1 MNGRGRV
8 ALIVVALVAA
18 LGALLAI
25 GISGSD
31 RPLDLESHEPQ
42 GTSALVALLDELGA
56 DVTVSSGLPDGSL
69 DDPDGPYRFDVTLVL
84 RDRLD
89 DAGRSEL
96 GGWVRSGGV
105 LVVADPES
113 ELAPL
118 TTEEDD
124 DPEEEFQD
132 LGQLENVDITGPS
145 VTIPRDECTIDAL
158 DHRGLRFLESFGY
171 PTRYRV
177 QDDRESCFGDGTR
190 AFVVATS
197 RDEGVEVVLGGAGV
211 WTNRAL
217 AHEDNA
223 ALAAFLLAPEPG
235 TRVNVLDPTA
245 RTGPGEDSLWDV
257 APAGLRR
264 AMVQLGL
271 AFLAYAVWRARRL
284 GKPVVEPQPVK
295 VASSELV
302 AAVGGLLKR
311 TGSPQHAADTLRAD
325 LRRDLVQGLGLSADL
340 PPDAFFRVVESR
352 CASVGPEWLHKAL
365 GPGPVASDAELVDVA
380 RSIDIVRKEVLE
392 SVGT

>member
-8 ALIVVALVAA
+8 GLIVLGLLVALAA
-18 LGALLAI
+18 LWLI
-25 GISGSD
+25 GTSGSD
-31 RPLDLESHEPQ
+31 QPLDPESHEPL

-56 DVTVSSGLPDGSL
+56 DVTVSPGLPDGSL
-69 DDPDGPYRFDVTLVL
+69 DDPNGRYRFDVTLVL

-89 DAGRSEL
+89 DESRREL
-96 GGWVRSGGV
+96 AGWVRSGGV

-118 TTEEDD
+118 TREED
-124 DPEEEFQD
+124 EELEELRE
-132 LGQLENVDITGPS
+132 LGQLEDMDITGPEGP
-145 VTIPRDECTIDAL
+145 IRKDECTIDAL
-158 DHRGLRFLESFGY
+158 DHPDFTALEYYGW
-171 PTRYRV
+171 PTFYDVEGERR
-177 QDDRESCFGDGTR
+177 SCFGDGEM

-197 RDEGVEVVLGGAGV
+197 REEGAEVVLGGAGA

-217 AHEDNA
+217 AQDDNA
-223 ALAAFLLAPEPG
+223 VLAAFLLAPEPG

-245 RTGPGEDSLWDV
+245 RTGPGDDSLWDV
-257 APAGLRR
+257 FPVGLRR
-264 AMVQLGL
+264 AALQLGL

-325 LRRDLVQGLGLSADL
+325 LRRDLVHGLGLAADL
-340 PPDAFFRVVESR
+340 PPDAFFKVVESR
-352 CASVGPEWLHKAL
+352 CADVEPERLRMAL
-365 GPGPVASDAELVDVA
+365 GPGPVASDGELVDVA
-380 RSIDIVRKEVLE
+380 RSIDIIRKEVLE